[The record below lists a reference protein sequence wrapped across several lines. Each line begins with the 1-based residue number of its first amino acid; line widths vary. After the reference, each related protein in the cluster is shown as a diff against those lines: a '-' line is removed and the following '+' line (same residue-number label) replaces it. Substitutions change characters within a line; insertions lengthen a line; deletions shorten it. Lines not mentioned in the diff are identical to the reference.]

1 MVSARPHSF
10 WAAEPI
16 TEEVNIGDRF
26 HQTEELVIRISSSTE
41 WVYLDLDN
49 QCVVN
54 PSSPQDSLDWDLA
67 FRHLSVK
74 VNGGISGTGGVEV
87 RPLCGQYDSFPSLT
101 KVPVDGWTTD
111 HIDPNSEIPV
121 FAFAGWC
128 STSAATHPA
137 NVMYFIKSVEDSF
150 YRLRFKPDAFSKHQ
164 ERVVIIEIGKAIGL

>member
-10 WAAEPI
+10 WAFEPI

-26 HQTEELVIRISSSTE
+26 HQTEELVIRLSSSTE

-54 PSSPQDSLDWDLA
+54 PSSPQNSLDWDLA

-87 RPLCGQYDSFPSLT
+87 RPLCSQYDSFSSHT
-101 KVPVDGWTTD
+101 KVPIDGWTTD
-111 HIDPNSEIPV
+111 QIDPESEVPN
-121 FAFAGWC
+121 FAFAGWFD
-128 STSAATHPA
+128 TSVGNPA

-150 YRLRFKPDAFSKHQ
+150 YRLRFKPDVSPNRN
-164 ERVVIIEIGKAIGL
+164 ERLVIIEIGKAIGL